1 MTIEELLIKLGV
13 DASGF
18 KSGMAT
24 ATSETKKM
32 EEGVTQSTSKIGKN
46 FDDAA
51 GHGSKFGGIMSG
63 IGAGIGM
70 AAFNMAAQGI
80 SKVID
85 VLGDSEKAYQDAAV
99 STAQMSTALK
109 NNVPAAQDNVD
120 AINKVI
126 DANLKYG
133 FSADDQRQS
142 LALLVGVT
150 HDVGQAQGD
159 MSEAMDLARLK
170 GIDLASATNIIIK
183 AQEGNTG
190 ALKKLGI
197 EVAPVTT
204 AMDALKASNVKA
216 TQAQID
222 AATAADKQATE
233 TAALAAVQK
242 LAGGQ
247 AEAYA
252 DTSAGKLA
260 AAHQKVT
267 EAMVKLGGIIDKIVQ
282 AVLPPLADA
291 FNNIMDAVGPLLDQ
305 LGNDMPGIL
314 ATVSGA
320 VQALW
325 SVLQPIAD
333 FLSSTLPGAISTAQR
348 AFASLTAMFK
358 GGSAQG
364 GQLGNDMKQLQSTFS
379 AVFNDIQSIVQSVLG
394 FIKSFWKT
402 WGDDITAYVKVIVQF
417 WSETFGNV
425 LKVIQGI
432 FDVFAA
438 LFKGDWQ
445 GVWNGIQEIFSG
457 VWDQIGTIFKAALGI
472 FPILLDAAGKVLGA
486 AWSAIWDG
494 ISAALK
500 AAWDGMVA
508 LIKWYL
514 GLPGQMIDAAG
525 KVISTAWGA
534 IWDGLKTGLGVI
546 WDGIIAV
553 IKAPINVIITMID
566 TLIGAL
572 DAIQLHMN
580 FSVPNPLGG
589 TLASVNFNWN
599 GFGIG
604 KIPTLHSG
612 GIVPGPAGADVL
624 TMLQAGEGVISAS
637 NMQRGMGKSVTNKV
651 TVNNPVPETASS
663 SVQRTLLTLGA
674 TGHM

>member
-32 EEGVTQSTSKIGKN
+32 EEDVTQSTSKIGKN
-46 FDDAA
+46 FDEAA
-51 GHGSKFGGIMSG
+51 GHGSKFGGILSG

-70 AAFNMAAQGI
+70 ATFNMAAQGI
-80 SKVID
+80 GKVTD
-85 VLGDSEKAYQDAAV
+85 FLQDSEKAYQESIV
-99 STAQMSTALK
+99 SQAQMLTALK
-109 NNVPAAQDNVD
+109 NNVAGFDGNTT
-120 AINKVI
+120 AIE
-126 DANLKYG
+126 NLMEARMRLG
-133 FSADDQRQS
+133 FDDEEQRS
-142 LALLVGVT
+142 SFALLVGVT
-150 HDVGQAQGD
+150 KDVSKAEEAQAA
-159 MSEAMDLARLK
+159 AMDLARLK
-170 GIDLASATNIIIK
+170 GISLTDATNIITS
-183 AQEGNTG
+183 AMGGRTAG
-190 ALKKLGI
+190 LKKLGI
-197 EVAPVTT
+197 EVE
-204 AMDALKASNVKA
+204 KGAS
-216 TQAQID
+216 QEEI
-222 AATAADKQATE
+222 
-233 TAALAAVQK
+233 LAAITKV
-242 LAGGQ
+242 AGGQ

-252 DTSAGKLA
+252 DTSAGKLVT
-260 AAHQKVT
+260 AHIKVR
-267 EAMVKLGGIIDKIVQ
+267 EAMEKVGAITDKIVQ
-282 AVLPPLADA
+282 AVMPALADV
-291 FNNIMDAVGPLLDQ
+291 FEKVINAVGPLLDQ

-320 VQALW
+320 VQGLW

-425 LKVIQGI
+425 FKVIQGI
-432 FDVFAA
+432 FDTFAA
-438 LFKGDWQ
+438 LFKGDWK

-457 VWDQIGTIFKAALGI
+457 VWDEIGSIFKAALGI

-486 AWSAIWDG
+486 AWSAIWNG

-508 LIKWYL
+508 LLKWYL

-546 WDGIIAV
+546 WNGIIAV

-572 DAIQLHMN
+572 DAIRLHMN

-589 TLASVNFNWN
+589 TLASVKFDWN

-604 KIPTLHSG
+604 KIPLLHSG
-612 GIVPGPAGADVL
+612 GIVPV
-624 TMLQAGEGVISAS
+624 S
-637 NMQRGMGKSVTNKV
+637 
-651 TVNNPVPETASS
+651 TAP
-663 SVQRTLLTLGA
+663 TF
-674 TGHM
+674 